1 MRSTFKVLFY
11 VKKGSEKP
19 NGNLP
24 LMCRITVD
32 GEIKQFSCKMDVPP
46 RLWDV
51 KNSRASGKSVE
62 AQKINLAVDK
72 IRVEVN
78 RRYQELMQTDGY
90 VTAAKL
96 KDAYLGIGVKQETLL
111 KLFEQHNA
119 EFEKKVGHSRAQGT
133 FTRYRTVCN
142 HIREFLP
149 HTYRREDIPLK
160 ELNLTFINDFEYFLR
175 TEKKCRTNTVW
186 GYMIVLKHIVSIARN
201 NGRLPFNPF
210 AGYINSP
217 ESVDRGYL
225 TQTEIQTLMDA
236 PMKNATHELVRD
248 LFVFSVFTGL
258 AYSDVKNL
266 TVDRLQTF
274 FDGNLWII
282 TRRKKTNTES
292 NIRLLDV
299 PKRIIEKYK
308 GLARDGHV
316 FPVPSNGSCNK
327 ILKDIGRQCG
337 FKVRLTYHVA
347 RHTNATTVLL
357 SHGVPIETV
366 SRLLGHT
373 NIKTTQIYAKITAQK
388 ISQDM
393 ETLSHKLEDMETNHL
408 IKNRIPMKEERNI
421 ITMDGQ
427 GNISL
432 PSDIGATAMTEREIC
447 ELFGVIAPTVRA
459 GIKALCKSGVLSV
472 YDIKRIIRI
481 SDKYSAEVYN
491 LETIAALAF
500 RVESFGAAKVRKVL
514 LERIIHGRKEKTKV
528 FVSVVSDGK
537 PNSRWKA

>member
-32 GEIKQFSCKMDVPP
+32 GEIKQFSCKMDVPL

-51 KNSRASGKSVE
+51 KNNRASGKSVE
-62 AQKINLAVDK
+62 AQRINRAVDK

-78 RRYQELMQTDGY
+78 RRYQELMQADGY
-90 VTAAKL
+90 VTVAKL
-96 KDAYLGIGVKQETLL
+96 KDTYLGIGVKQETLL

-119 EFEKKVGHSRAQGT
+119 EFAKKVGHSRVKGT
-133 FTRYRTVCN
+133 FQRYITVCK
-142 HIREFLP
+142 HLHEFIP
-149 HTYRREDIPLK
+149 YTYKREDIPLK

-201 NGRLPFNPF
+201 DGRLPFNPF

-225 TQTEIQTLMDA
+225 TKAEIQTLMDV
-236 PMKNATHELVRD
+236 PMKNAYYELVRD
-248 LFVFSVFTGL
+248 MFVFSVFTGL
-258 AYSDVKNL
+258 AYSDMKNL
-266 TVDRLQTF
+266 TTDNLQTF

-299 PKRIIEKYK
+299 PRKIIEKYR
-308 GLARDGHV
+308 GLARDNKV
-316 FPVPSNGSCNK
+316 FPIPSNTTCNK
-327 ILKDIGRQCG
+327 ILKEIGRQCG
-337 FKVRLTYHVA
+337 FKTRLSTHVA

-357 SHGVPIETV
+357 SNGVPIETV

-373 NIKTTQIYAKITAQK
+373 NIKTTQIYAKITNQK

-393 ETLSHKLEDMETNHL
+393 ETLSHKLEDME
-408 IKNRIPMKEERNI
+408 KN
-421 ITMDGQ
+421 
-427 GNISL
+427 
-432 PSDIGATAMTEREIC
+432 IC
-447 ELFGVIAPTVRA
+447 
-459 GIKALCKSGVLSV
+459 
-472 YDIKRIIRI
+472 
-481 SDKYSAEVYN
+481 SA
-491 LETIAALAF
+491 I
-500 RVESFGAAKVRKVL
+500 
-514 LERIIHGRKEKTKV
+514 
-528 FVSVVSDGK
+528 
-537 PNSRWKA
+537 

>member
-11 VKKGSEKP
+11 VKKGSAKP

-24 LMCRITVD
+24 LMCRLTVD
-32 GEIKQFSCKMDVPP
+32 GEIKQFSCKLDVPP

-62 AQKINLAVDK
+62 AQRINRTVDK
-72 IRVEVN
+72 IRVDVN

-96 KDAYLGIGVKQETLL
+96 KDTYLGIGVKQET
-111 KLFEQHNA
+111 
-119 EFEKKVGHSRAQGT
+119 VGHSRAQGT
-133 FTRYRTVCN
+133 YQRYATVCK

-149 HTYRREDIPLK
+149 HTYKREDIPLK
-160 ELNLTFINDFEYFLR
+160 ELNLSFINDFEYFLR

-186 GYMIVLKHIVSIARN
+186 GYMIVLKHIISIARN
-201 NGRLPFNPF
+201 DGRLPFNPF

-225 TQTEIQTLMDA
+225 TQAEIQTLIDT
-236 PMKNATHELVRD
+236 PMKNGQHELVRD

-258 AYSDVKNL
+258 AYSDVRNL
-266 TVDRLQTF
+266 TADCLQTF

-299 PKRIIEKYK
+299 PQRIIEKYK
-308 GLARDGHV
+308 GMTRDGHV
-316 FPVPSNGSCNK
+316 FPMPSNTTCNK
-327 ILKDIGRQCG
+327 ILKEIGRQCG

-357 SHGVPIETV
+357 SNGVPIETV

-388 ISQDM
+388 ISRDM
-393 ETLSHKLEDMETNHL
+393 EALSHKLEDME
-408 IKNRIPMKEERNI
+408 KN
-421 ITMDGQ
+421 
-427 GNISL
+427 
-432 PSDIGATAMTEREIC
+432 IC
-447 ELFGVIAPTVRA
+447 RA
-459 GIKALCKSGVLSV
+459 I
-472 YDIKRIIRI
+472 
-481 SDKYSAEVYN
+481 
-491 LETIAALAF
+491 
-500 RVESFGAAKVRKVL
+500 
-514 LERIIHGRKEKTKV
+514 
-528 FVSVVSDGK
+528 
-537 PNSRWKA
+537 